1 MSALEIATLAAAA
14 LIAGAMNAIAGG
26 GTLLTFPA
34 LLAFGM
40 PAISANATS
49 TLALMV
55 GIVGSTYGYR
65 AHLPVTGIWLK
76 RFGVVS
82 VIGSLI
88 GAALLTVT
96 PEKAFANLVP
106 FLLLFATI
114 LFMAQSAFAKL
125 ALREARS
132 VTVSTSHVVLAAS
145 GMFLVAIYG
154 GYFGAGIG
162 ILMLSV
168 LGLMGMDHIHEMN
181 AVKTVIAAVINLV
194 ATLYFI
200 VAGLIE
206 WPEAIV
212 MTAGAAVGYFAG
224 SRIAQSVSQ
233 TAVRRIITTIGFSIS
248 AVLFWRQFT

>member
-1 MSALEIATLAAAA
+1 MSTLEIATLVAAA
-14 LIAGAMNAIAGG
+14 LVAGAMNAIAGG

-40 PAISANATS
+40 PAIQANATS

-65 AHLPVTGIWLK
+65 AHLPVTGIWLR
-76 RFGVVS
+76 RFGGVS
-82 VIGSLI
+82 IVGSLI

-106 FLLLFATI
+106 FLLFFATV
-114 LFMAQSAFAKL
+114 LFMAQSAFARL
-125 ALREARS
+125 ALREARQATATPAQ
-132 VTVSTSHVVLAAS
+132 VALAAS

-168 LGLMGMDHIHEMN
+168 LGMMGMDHIHEMN
-181 AVKTVIAAVINLV
+181 AVKTVVAALINLV
-194 ATLYFI
+194 ATLYF
-200 VAGLIE
+200 VFAGLIE
-206 WPEAIV
+206 WPQAAI

-224 SRIAQSVSQ
+224 SRLAQRVSQ
-233 TAVRRIITTIGFSIS
+233 TAVRRIITTIGFAIS
-248 AVLFWRQFT
+248 AILFWRQFA